1 MIWQRYGGEKEL
13 ILLRFLERPGRG
25 ERRGEPTCSLLT
37 DPQVVSHEVN
47 FAVTTERTIH
57 LTNVENIF
65 LFLWELECWIVDD
78 FAQFTVIIVVEL

>member
-1 MIWQRYGGEKEL
+1 MAKIYGREKKSYM
-13 ILLRFLERPGRG
+13 FVAFFGKTWK
-25 ERRGEPTCSLLT
+25 RRTKKRTDMSLLT

-65 LFLWELECWIVDD
+65 LFVG
-78 FAQFTVIIVVEL
+78 VG

>member
-1 MIWQRYGGEKEL
+1 MGGKK
-13 ILLRFLERPGRG
+13 RVMFVAFFGKTWK
-25 ERRGEPTCSLLT
+25 RRTKKRTDMSLLT

-65 LFLWELECWIVDD
+65 LLCDKLDR
-78 FAQFTVIIVVEL
+78 

>member
-1 MIWQRYGGEKEL
+1 MYGIVKERYGKDIWEGKKEL
-13 ILLRFLERPGRG
+13 CLLRFLERPGRG

-65 LFLWELECWIVDD
+65 LFLWELNVDKL
-78 FAQFTVIIVVEL
+78 ENL

>member
-1 MIWQRYGGEKEL
+1 MYVRKTNMEKIWEGKKEL
-13 ILLRFLERPGRG
+13 CLLRFLERPGRG

-65 LFLWELECWIVDD
+65 LFVG
-78 FAQFTVIIVVEL
+78 V